1 MRLTD
6 GDRMKLHDAHTNLNM
21 LINVFRRHKG
31 VDRKIA
37 RGLMRNL
44 QKVQSAVSELEL
56 EFHRRLIDETKTE
69 KH

>member
-6 GDRMKLHDAHTNLNM
+6 GDRMKLKDAHTNLNV
-21 LINVFRRHKG
+21 LIKAFNNTNLI
-31 VDRKIA
+31 DRKIA

-44 QKVQSAVSELEL
+44 EKIRSAVAELEL
-56 EFHRRLIDETKTE
+56 EFHYRLIDEVKTE